1 LVRLYIILNYNMS
14 TSSSDLMK
22 LESLDNQFI
31 LLLEQYQQITNTYF
45 SLNNTQANEVIA
57 LQGKGFIGQ
66 FTDFYS
72 SPSIELCQASCS
84 TGAGC
89 SGVSY
94 NTDDDLCVSYTGD
107 LSIYNTNNNSNYAIF
122 SSKQQLLTELQNINQ
137 SLYNIL
143 NSSSILVK
151 QVNPDSE
158 AQTRQLRIETDKLRV
173 KYDLFLRNKLELDNL
188 IKENT
193 DLDNEYNISSI
204 MVKQSNLS
212 YFFWSIGAIVL
223 IIITIGFFLQK

>member
-1 LVRLYIILNYNMS
+1 MS
-14 TSSSDLMK
+14 SSSSDLMK
-22 LESLDNQFI
+22 LESLDKQFI

-45 SLNNTQANEVIA
+45 SLNNTEANEVIA
-57 LQGKGFIGQ
+57 LQGKGFIGT

-72 SPSIELCQASCS
+72 TPSIELCQASCS

-89 SGVSY
+89 SGASY
-94 NTDDDLCVSYTGD
+94 NTQDQLCVSYTGE
-107 LSIYNTNNNSNYAIF
+107 LSIYDTNNNSNYAIF

-173 KYDLFLRNKLELDNL
+173 KYVKFTFLK
-188 IKENT
+188 K
-193 DLDNEYNISSI
+193 
-204 MVKQSNLS
+204 
-212 YFFWSIGAIVL
+212 
-223 IIITIGFFLQK
+223 